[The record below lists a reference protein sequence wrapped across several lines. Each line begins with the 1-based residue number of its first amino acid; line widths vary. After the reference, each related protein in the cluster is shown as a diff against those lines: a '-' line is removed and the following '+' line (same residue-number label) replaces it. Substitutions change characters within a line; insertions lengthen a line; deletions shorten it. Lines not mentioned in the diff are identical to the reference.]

1 MGVQHFFVNE
11 KAIIEILDLREMGE
25 VSKEILPVSDGEGKG
40 GSSPKILGGSSLSK
54 SASGWLGS
62 STAAAFTSNV
72 GSMASDTM
80 NQLQSALTRFPAEG
94 LATTPARDRMTM
106 KGVKKTFEVQF
117 NPADIQI
124 SGMGGGRVATTAY
137 NTADDQ
143 DRKVAGSITYG
154 PAPVRINFNVR
165 LFFDRMDANES
176 FLSAKL
182 NIAPSEMVKSAAQ
195 LAKTGI
201 NKVSQKLGKDSGNQ
215 SFSVQQEVEA
225 LMAALRS
232 PYTRT
237 ISFYWGDMVYCGV
250 LNRVSAQ
257 YVMFNS
263 AGEPV
268 RAYVQLS
275 LICADK
281 EVSPSSL
288 GAWEHAYNGAFS
300 KDQSLVGWTQKVGS
314 VLNFSK

>member
-1 MGVQHFFVNE
+1 MGVKHFFVNE
-11 KAIIEILDLREMGE
+11 KAIIEILDLREIGE
-25 VSKEILPVSDGEGKG
+25 VSKEIVPVSDGGV
-40 GSSPKILGGSSLSK
+40 IGGSSLSL
-54 SASGWLGS
+54 AAEGMLGS
-62 STAAAFTSNV
+62 TTASAFTS
-72 GSMASDTM
+72 GLSSIASDSVG
-80 NQLQSALTRFPAEG
+80 QLQNALSYSPAEG
-94 LATTPARDRMTM
+94 FVTRPALSAMTM

-117 NPADIQI
+117 NPSDIEI
-124 SGMGGGRVATTAY
+124 EGMGGGRVATTAY
-137 NTADDQ
+137 NVADDK
-143 DRKVAGSITYG
+143 DRMSSGSITYG

-165 LFFDRMDANES
+165 LLFDKMDANES

-195 LAKTGI
+195 LVQSGV
-201 NKVSQKLGKDSGNQ
+201 NKVTGSE

-281 EVSPSSL
+281 QVSPSSL
-288 GAWEHAYNGAFS
+288 GAWEHAYNEAFGS
-300 KDQSLVGWTQKVGS
+300 GDQSLVGWTQKVGS
-314 VLNFSK
+314 ILNISK

>member
-1 MGVQHFFVNE
+1 MGVQQFFVNE
-11 KAIIEILDLREMGE
+11 KAIIEILDLREIGE
-25 VSKEILPVSDGEGKG
+25 VSKETLPVSDGGVKG
-40 GSSPKILGGSSLSK
+40 GSTLTAGAAAKLQSTTASAFTSGGSSI
-54 SASGWLGS
+54 
-62 STAAAFTSNV
+62 
-72 GSMASDTM
+72 ASDSLS
-80 NQLQSALTRFPAEG
+80 QLQNALTYSAGEG
-94 LATTPARDRMTM
+94 RVTRPSLKNLTM

-117 NPADIQI
+117 NPSDIEI
-124 SGMGGGRVATTAY
+124 EGMGGGRVATTAY
-137 NTADDQ
+137 NVADDK
-143 DRKVAGSITYG
+143 DRKSAGGISYG
-154 PAPVRINFNVR
+154 PAPVRINFSVKL
-165 LFFDRMDANES
+165 LFDKMDANES
-176 FLSAKL
+176 FLSAKTNL
-182 NIAPSEMVKSAAQ
+182 APSELAKSGAS
-195 LAKTGI
+195 LAKTG
-201 NKVSQKLGKDSGNQ
+201 VQMAAGKLGKNIGEQ

-288 GAWEHAYNGAFS
+288 GAWEHAYNDAFGS
-300 KDQSLVGWTQKVGS
+300 GDQTLVGMTQRVGS
-314 VLNFSK
+314 LFNISK

>member
-1 MGVQHFFVNE
+1 MGVKHFFVNE
-11 KAIIEILDLREMGE
+11 KAIIEILDLREIGE
-25 VSKEILPVSDGEGKG
+25 VSKEIVPVSDGGA
-40 GSSPKILGGSSLSK
+40 IGGSSLSLT
-54 SASGWLGS
+54 AEGMLGS
-62 STAAAFTSNV
+62 TTASAFTS
-72 GSMASDTM
+72 GLSSIASDSVG
-80 NQLQSALTRFPAEG
+80 QLQNALSYSPAAGFVTRPALSA
-94 LATTPARDRMTM
+94 MTM

-117 NPADIQI
+117 NPSDIEI
-124 SGMGGGRVATTAY
+124 EGMGGGRVATTAY
-137 NTADDQ
+137 NVADDK
-143 DRKVAGSITYG
+143 DRTSSGSITYG
-154 PAPVRINFNVR
+154 PAPVRINFSVR
-165 LFFDRMDANES
+165 LLFDKMDANES

-195 LAKTGI
+195 LVKAGVNKATG
-201 NKVSQKLGKDSGNQ
+201 SE

-281 EVSPSSL
+281 QVSPSSL
-288 GAWEHAYNGAFS
+288 GAWEHAYNEAFGS
-300 KDQSLVGWTQKVGS
+300 GDQSLVGWTQKVGS
-314 VLNFSK
+314 ILNISK